1 MVERWYRNGVIYSL
15 DISTFQDSD
24 DDGVGDL
31 AGLMSRLDYL
41 SRLGV
46 DIVWL
51 NPLHPSPRR
60 DGGYDITDY
69 YGVHPQFGTLGDVAE
84 LLNHADERGI
94 RIMIDLVLN
103 HTSIDHPWFQSAC
116 NDPASRYRDW
126 YVWADD
132 EPKDRWVGAVFPG
145 VEDATWS
152 LDSQSGRWYRHSFYR
167 YQPDLNTDNPEVREE
182 IRKVLSFWLRL
193 GVAGFRVDAAPFM
206 IKTRDSRQRDRYDYS
221 LLRKMRETVSW
232 QRRDAVLLAEAN
244 VDSEQLL
251 EYFGKAD
258 GEASRMMMM
267 FAFRLNQALMLAL
280 AREDPEPIERVL
292 EDLPDLP
299 SQAQWAT
306 FLRNHD
312 EVDLSSLDPEERED
326 VFRAFGPEP
335 EMRIYRRGIRRRM
348 ASMLS
353 GDRRRLELAYSLLL
367 TMPGTPVIR
376 YGDEIGMGDDLSLPE
391 RNSVRTPMQWTD
403 TPNAGFS
410 RAEQGMLVAPVISD
424 GPYSYKEVNVFAQ
437 RRDALSLLTWF
448 ERMLHTR
455 RECEEIG
462 VGEHEVVDVGIPG
475 VLVHRATS
483 ARGSML
489 FVHNLCRRRSRIR
502 LALQPREDHRPLNVA
517 ADGEYDEDIDLRS
530 LEINSY
536 GYRWLRLNHTPWN

>member
-15 DISTFQDSD
+15 DISTFQDSN

-31 AGLMSRLDYL
+31 AGLISRLDYL

-69 YGVHPQFGTLGDVAE
+69 YGVHPRFGTLGDVAE

-103 HTSIDHPWFQSAC
+103 HTSIDHPWFQSARS
-116 NDPASRYRDW
+116 DPNSRYRDW

-145 VEDATWS
+145 AEDATWS
-152 LDSQSGRWYRHSFYR
+152 LDSQSGRWYRHRFYGHE
-167 YQPDLNTDNPEVREE
+167 PDLNTGNLEVREE

-206 IKTRDSRQRDRYDYS
+206 IESRNDMQRGHYDYS
-221 LLRKMRETVSW
+221 LLRRMRETASW

-244 VDSEQLL
+244 VGTEELL

-292 EDLPDLP
+292 ADLPDLP
-299 SQAQWAT
+299 SQAQWVT

-312 EVDLSSLDPEERED
+312 EVDLSSLESEERED
-326 VFRAFGPEP
+326 VFRAFGREP

-348 ASMLS
+348 ASMLG

-391 RNSVRTPMQWTD
+391 RESVRTPMQWTD

-410 RAEQGMLVAPVISD
+410 RAEPAQLIAPVISD
-424 GPYSYKEVNVFAQ
+424 GPYSYREVNVLAQ

-462 VGEHEVVDVGIPG
+462 VGEHQVADVGIVG
-475 VLVHRATS
+475 VLVHRATG
-483 ARGSML
+483 ARGTML
-489 FVHNLCRRRSRIR
+489 FVHNLRRHHRRIR
-502 LALQPREDHRPLNVA
+502 LEPQTDKDHGPLNVA
-517 ADGEYDEDIDLRS
+517 ADGEYEQDIDLLS
-530 LEINSY
+530 LEINGY
-536 GYRWLRLNHTPWN
+536 GYRWLRLNHTPWD

>member
-206 IKTRDSRQRDRYDYS
+206 IETRDSRQRDRYDYS

-280 AREDPEPIERVL
+280 AREDPEPIRQVL
-292 EDLPDLP
+292 EDLPDPPPLP
-299 SQAQWAT
+299 
-306 FLRNHD
+306 
-312 EVDLSSLDPEERED
+312 DP
-326 VFRAFGPEP
+326 AGAA
-335 EMRIYRRGIRRRM
+335 IR
-348 ASMLS
+348 
-353 GDRRRLELAYSLLL
+353 
-367 TMPGTPVIR
+367 
-376 YGDEIGMGDDLSLPE
+376 
-391 RNSVRTPMQWTD
+391 
-403 TPNAGFS
+403 
-410 RAEQGMLVAPVISD
+410 
-424 GPYSYKEVNVFAQ
+424 
-437 RRDALSLLTWF
+437 
-448 ERMLHTR
+448 
-455 RECEEIG
+455 
-462 VGEHEVVDVGIPG
+462 
-475 VLVHRATS
+475 
-483 ARGSML
+483 
-489 FVHNLCRRRSRIR
+489 
-502 LALQPREDHRPLNVA
+502 
-517 ADGEYDEDIDLRS
+517 
-530 LEINSY
+530 
-536 GYRWLRLNHTPWN
+536 